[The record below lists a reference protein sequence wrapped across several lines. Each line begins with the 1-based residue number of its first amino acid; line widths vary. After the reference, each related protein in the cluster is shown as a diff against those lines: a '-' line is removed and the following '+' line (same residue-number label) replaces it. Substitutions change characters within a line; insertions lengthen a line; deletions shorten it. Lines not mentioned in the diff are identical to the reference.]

1 MKHYIKYPLLS
12 FVLFLCS
19 SSDASGQ
26 AYPYKNA
33 FLPVGERVEDLLRRM
48 TLEEKIA
55 QIRHIHSWNIFDG
68 QTLDEKKLSTFAGN
82 IGWGFVEGF
91 PLTGENCSKNMRL
104 VQKYMIERTRLGI
117 PVFTVAESLHGSA
130 HEGSTIYPQ
139 NIALGSTFNPT
150 LAYQKAASTSRDLH
164 AQGMRQVLAPCIDVV
179 RDLRW
184 GRVEESYG
192 EDPFLCGVFACAE
205 TSGYLDNGI
214 SPMLKHFGPHG
225 NPLGGLNLAS
235 VECGVRDLH
244 DVYLKP
250 FEMVVTRLPVM
261 AVMST
266 YNSWNRVPNSASR
279 YLLTDILRKQW
290 GFKGYVYSDWGA
302 IEMLQNFHHTAG
314 SPAECAMQ
322 SISAGLD
329 VEASSECYPYL
340 KGLVEKGQMD
350 ISVIDEA
357 VRRVLAAKFAAGLFE
372 DPYGEKF
379 GKQEMY
385 DAESVA
391 LSRKIADESTV
402 LLKNENGLLP
412 LNIDRIRS
420 IAVIGPNAAQVQFG
434 DYTWSRNNKDGVTP
448 LEGIKRLVSDKATVR
463 YARGCSMMSKDTS
476 AISEAV
482 EIASQSDV
490 ALLFCGSSSAS
501 LARDYNQV
509 NCGEGFDLHDLQLT
523 GAQSELIR
531 AVYETGKPVVLVL
544 VAGKPF
550 CISWEHIPAILA
562 QWYAGEQAGNS
573 IADILFGKV
582 NPSGKLAFSFPQSV
596 GHLPAYYN
604 HLPSDKGFYKKPGS
618 YEAPGRDYV
627 FSSPASLWTFGHGLS
642 YTTFSLEKMTAALEH
657 DSIRVKAQIRNTG
670 NRTGKEVV
678 QLYVRDLVSSV
689 VTPIKQLRAFMKVE
703 LQPGE
708 SKEVVLSFPVA
719 ELSLTLEDGRRLIEP
734 GAFELQLGTASER
747 ILLKQTIHI
756 GADGQLVG
764 ADGQPVSASD
774 NLPAS
779 SITKSAAAGKE
790 ITVSGTVRDVQATLI
805 DGVSIHSKTSGRE
818 LGRTDSKGRY
828 KVRVSASDILVF
840 EKRGYLKLEVPV
852 NNHTSL
858 NVKMTYGDNNM

>member
-1 MKHYIKYPLLS
+1 MKHYIKYPLL
-12 FVLFLCS
+12 VLLLFLFPFS
-19 SSDASGQ
+19 VARGQ

-33 FLPVGERVEDLLRRM
+33 SLPVGERVEDLLRRM

-68 QTLDEKKLSTFAGN
+68 QTLDEKKLSAFAGN

-139 NIALGSTFNPT
+139 NIALGSTFNPA

-250 FEMVVTRLPVM
+250 FEMVITRLPVM

-314 SPAECAMQ
+314 SPAECAVQ

-340 KGLVEKGQMD
+340 KELVEKGQMD

-379 GKQEMY
+379 GKQEMH

-448 LEGIKRLVSDKATVR
+448 LEGIKRLVGDKATVR

-550 CISWEHIPAILA
+550 CIPWEKEHIPAILA
-562 QWYAGEQAGNS
+562 QWYAGEQAGSS

-582 NPSGKLAFSFPQSV
+582 NPSET
-596 GHLPAYYN
+596 
-604 HLPSDKGFYKKPGS
+604 GFLL
-618 YEAPGRDYV
+618 
-627 FSSPASLWTFGHGLS
+627 SPERRASAGL
-642 YTTFSLEKMTAALEH
+642 
-657 DSIRVKAQIRNTG
+657 
-670 NRTGKEVV
+670 
-678 QLYVRDLVSSV
+678 
-689 VTPIKQLRAFMKVE
+689 
-703 LQPGE
+703 LQP
-708 SKEVVLSFPVA
+708 FA
-719 ELSLTLEDGRRLIEP
+719 FRQRL
-734 GAFELQLGTASER
+734 L
-747 ILLKQTIHI
+747 
-756 GADGQLVG
+756 
-764 ADGQPVSASD
+764 
-774 NLPAS
+774 
-779 SITKSAAAGKE
+779 
-790 ITVSGTVRDVQATLI
+790 
-805 DGVSIHSKTSGRE
+805 
-818 LGRTDSKGRY
+818 
-828 KVRVSASDILVF
+828 
-840 EKRGYLKLEVPV
+840 
-852 NNHTSL
+852 
-858 NVKMTYGDNNM
+858 